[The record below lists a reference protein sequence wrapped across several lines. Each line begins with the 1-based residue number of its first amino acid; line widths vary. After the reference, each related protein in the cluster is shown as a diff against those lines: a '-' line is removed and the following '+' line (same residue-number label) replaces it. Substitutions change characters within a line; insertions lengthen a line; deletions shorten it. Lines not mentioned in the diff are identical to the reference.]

1 MANTTQT
8 TLNEQTREGFKAG
21 LFAARY
27 LTPPDRAFICPCCS
41 AAMHRRNFGELADG
55 GSLYGF
61 ACNGCRTLL
70 LAEAEDC
77 VEAAEKLGVL
87 A

>member
-1 MANTTQT
+1 MKETQT
-8 TLNEQTREGFKAG
+8 TLNQQTREGFTAG

-27 LTPPDRAFICPCCS
+27 LCPPDRAFICPACS
-41 AAMHRRNFGELADG
+41 AALHRRNFGELTDG
-55 GSLYGF
+55 SGLYGF
-61 ACNGCRTLL
+61 ACNACHTLL

-77 VEAAEKLGVL
+77 MEAAEKLGVL

>member
-1 MANTTQT
+1 MKETQT
-8 TLNEQTREGFKAG
+8 TLNQQTREGFVAG

-27 LTPPDRAFICPCCS
+27 LCPPDGAFICPACS
-41 AAMHRRNFGELADG
+41 AAMHRRNFGELTG
-55 GSLYGF
+55 GGGLYGF
-61 ACNGCRTLL
+61 ACNTCHTLL

-77 VEAAEKLGVL
+77 MEAAEKLGVL